1 MNLLKKQIRYQVKN
15 IKLHYNHTKI
25 FKEKQL
31 KKWSKKARKLRDS
44 YTDEKLEEFKI
55 ELKN

>member
-25 FKEKQL
+25 FKEKQF
-31 KKWSKKARKLRDS
+31 KKKSKKARNLRDT
-44 YTDEKLEEFKI
+44 YIDEQLKI
-55 ELKN
+55 